1 MIFGKLSKSK
11 LILTN
16 MQEAVLLSRDNQI
29 IKQEITS
36 EMNSVESNDCVL
48 MSTHLFKIYQI
59 FFIFFFMFNSG
70 HQMVQY
76 DTNKTIGEGG
86 GGEKKDFSFS
96 KFVTDPYTS
105 CLHGETIQ

>member
-48 MSTHLFKIYQI
+48 MSTHFFKIYLI
-59 FFIFFFMFNSG
+59 FVMFFLYNSG
-70 HQMVQY
+70 YQMVLC
-76 DTNKTIGEGG
+76 DTNKTIGEGS
-86 GGEKKDFSFS
+86 GGEKKDFSLS